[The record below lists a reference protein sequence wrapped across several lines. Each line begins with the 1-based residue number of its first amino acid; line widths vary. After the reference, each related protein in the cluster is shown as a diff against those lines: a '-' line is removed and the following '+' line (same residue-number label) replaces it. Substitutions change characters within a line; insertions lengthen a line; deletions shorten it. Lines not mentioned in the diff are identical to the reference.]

1 MGFKLHKTSTVLRDV
16 PLVQFDENGKEHAAR
31 LKVRFNIISREKW
44 DALVK
49 SSDDDDRLLYDVVV
63 AGIADQ
69 VDGPDG
75 APLSAEDAL
84 ASFRSDM
91 SLTGQIVDYWTGFAF
106 GAAAKNAQ
114 RSRAR

>member
-1 MGFKLHKTSTVLRDV
+1 MAFKLQKTSTVVRDV
-16 PLVQFDENGKEHAAR
+16 PLLQFDEAGKEHAAK
-31 LKVRFNIISREKW
+31 LKVRFNILSREKW

-49 SSDDDDRLLYDVVV
+49 SADDDERLLYDEVV

-75 APLSAEDAL
+75 APLSAEEAL
-84 ASFRSDM
+84 AAFRSDM
-91 SLTGQIVDYWTGFAF
+91 SLTGQIVEYWTGFAF